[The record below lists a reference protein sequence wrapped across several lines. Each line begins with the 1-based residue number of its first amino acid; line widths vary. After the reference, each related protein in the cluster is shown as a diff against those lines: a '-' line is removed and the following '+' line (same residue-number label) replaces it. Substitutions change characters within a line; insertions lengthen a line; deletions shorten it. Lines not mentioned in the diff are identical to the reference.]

1 MSKNFSVSE
10 KNLLS
15 FCKIGEVFVY
25 QGKKYK
31 ILDSGKPVSKK
42 GEPKTDLYIEFQ
54 ELKSS
59 KTGEIKISYKQANAD
74 FLENKISK
82 ERATQILGKNWSSII
97 QNSLKP
103 LKDKFETRKLIYKSK
118 FGNTKEGSFTLGW
131 KFEFMNK
138 IAGNLSGEMV
148 LTKNEVIDIYSGVN
162 LSDDK
167 KDSVVNTKI
176 RINSG
181 IASHILSIDVEN
193 ITNLQDII
201 DNIQTIEEFLSDAS
215 LSKIYF
221 ACKALNYRSLEN
233 KFDGDRPLS
242 VSVNW
247 IIKNGKLSPKLV
259 YDQPLEM
266 GGNQV
271 YQVLKHSME
280 TLKIKDSNDISTK
293 NLKNYSDIVHE

>member
-1 MSKNFSVSE
+1 MSKNFSDSE

-15 FCKIGEVFVY
+15 FCKFGEVFVF
-25 QGKKYK
+25 QGKKCK

-59 KTGEIKISYKQANAD
+59 KIGEIKISYKQANAD

-148 LTKNEVIDIYSGVN
+148 LSKNEVIDIYSGVN
-162 LSDDK
+162 LSEDK

-181 IASHILSIDVEN
+181 IASHILSIDVEY

-247 IIKNGKLSPKLV
+247 IIKNGKLSPELV

-271 YQVLKHSME
+271 YQVLMHSME